1 MTERSLAIIDG
12 TLHLLDGDEV
22 VHVFENSRPRVAYK
36 HMCAWATTNFTSWV
50 QRTQLWDPETFW
62 AEAERSWTS
71 LSPETQGLLLTLQV
85 KEEQM
90 VKDIR
95 LGLLATL
102 ASYQGTKTVKDMF
115 AEAIRG
121 VAW

>member
-12 TLHLLDGDEV
+12 TLHLLEGDEV
-22 VHVFENSRPRVAYK
+22 IHVFENSRPRAAYK
-36 HMCAWATTNFTSWV
+36 HMCDWASSNFASKFSG
-50 QRTQLWDPETFW
+50 DPETFW
-62 AEAERSWTS
+62 AEAERSWTC
-71 LSPETQGLLLTLQV
+71 LSPEVQGLLLTLQV

-102 ASYQGTKTVKDMF
+102 ASYQGTKTVKERF
-115 AEAIRG
+115 AKAIRG
-121 VAW
+121 VEL

>member
-1 MTERSLAIIDG
+1 MTEQSLAIIDG
-12 TLHLLDGDEV
+12 TLHLLEGDEV
-22 VHVFENSRPRVAYK
+22 IHVFENSRPRAAYK
-36 HMCAWATTNFTSWV
+36 HMCDWASSNFPSWV
-50 QRTQLWDPETFW
+50 QRTQLRDPEAFW

-71 LSPETQGLLLTLQV
+71 LSPEVQGLLMTLQV

-102 ASYQGTKTVKDMF
+102 ASYQGTKTVKERF

-121 VAW
+121 VEW

>member
-1 MTERSLAIIDG
+1 MTEQSLAIIDG
-12 TLHLLDGDEV
+12 TLHLLEGDEV
-22 VHVFENSRPRVAYK
+22 IHVFENSRPRVAYK
-36 HMCAWATTNFTSWV
+36 HMCAWATSNFTSKFNG
-50 QRTQLWDPETFW
+50 DPETFW
-62 AEAERSWTS
+62 AEAEMSWAS

-121 VAW
+121 VEL